1 MTAPT
6 ADAAGTASEGK
17 LDELMLAM
25 DVVDTLR
32 HQDGLVAKELGQ
44 DTRDAALKARLRQI
58 YEAQGLAVTDRILD
72 EGIRALRESRFTYDP
87 PKPSFALTLAKAWVN
102 RRKVAGAVL
111 VLVLLVGGVAGWQA
125 WRTEANQAAA
135 EAARVE
141 IAETLPQAIG
151 TAEALLLAE
160 ARDERARTTAAA
172 AIADARA
179 ALARGDAP
187 ATRAAL
193 QAVEALRQRL
203 VQTYAVRI
211 VSRPGESSGVWRVP
225 DVNTNAR
232 NYYLV
237 VEAIGPDGRP
247 LALPVTSE
255 EDGSTATVPV
265 WGIRVSEATFDR
277 VRRDKQ
283 ADGIVD
289 DDLVGEKPR
298 GSLDVVYS
306 MPVLGGAITDW
317 KE

>member
-1 MTAPT
+1 MTAQT
-6 ADAAGTASEGK
+6 AGTASEGK

-44 DTRDAALKARLRQI
+44 ATRDAALKARLRQI
-58 YEAQGLAVTDRILD
+58 YEAQGLAVTDRILE

-125 WRTEANQAAA
+125 WRTHADEAAA

-141 IAETLPQAIG
+141 LAETLPQAIE
-151 TAEALLLAE
+151 TAEAGLLAE
-160 ARDERARTTAAA
+160 ARDDRARTVAAA
-172 AIADARA
+172 AVADARA
-179 ALARGDAP
+179 ALSRGDAA
-187 ATRAAL
+187 ATRASL
-193 QAVEALRQRL
+193 QAMEELRRTL
-203 VQTYAVRI
+203 VLTYELRI

-225 DVNTNAR
+225 DVNTSAR
-232 NYYLV
+232 NYYLI

-247 LALPVTSE
+247 LSLPVTSE
-255 EDGSTATVPV
+255 EDGSTATVAL
-265 WGIRVSEATFDR
+265 WGVRVGEATFDR
-277 VRRDKQ
+277 VRRDKE

-306 MPVLGGAITDW
+306 MPVLGGAITNW
-317 KE
+317 KD